1 MKTKRLYKKESIEK
15 LKISKYENLTLL
27 HAEGVEN
34 LELSTLRD
42 NKIKISFT
50 LHADA
55 FNLESEETV
64 AQKPITQVIHE
75 QFNTY
80 NLKK

>member
-34 LELSTLRD
+34 LELCALRG

-55 FNLESEETV
+55 LNFESEETT
-64 AQKPITQVIHE
+64 AE
-75 QFNTY
+75 R
-80 NLKK
+80 